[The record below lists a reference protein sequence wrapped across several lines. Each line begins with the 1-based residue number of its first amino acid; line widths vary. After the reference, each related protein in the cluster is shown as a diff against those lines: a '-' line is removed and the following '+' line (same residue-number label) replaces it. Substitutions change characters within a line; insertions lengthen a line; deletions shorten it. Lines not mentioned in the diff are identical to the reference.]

1 MSRQHRIPLLEAL
14 QALTGQSQT
23 LFCTPGHKQG
33 KGALNDIASL
43 LGHSVFHADLPD
55 LPGLNLFDNAGVLAE
70 SQCLAAEAFGADC
83 TWFLVNGSSSGVM
96 AAILATCSTG
106 EKIILP
112 RTAHQSAIAGLILS
126 GAHPIFINPEYDAV
140 LDVVGCPTPETVAQA
155 LKAHPDTKAVLIVS
169 PTYQGICADVAA
181 IAAIS
186 YAHNIP
192 LIVDEAHGAHF
203 GFHPALPQSALAAGA
218 DIVIQSTH
226 KVLSALTQASMLH
239 LKSKFVEAEHLQKI
253 LQILQSTSPSNLL
266 LASLDAAR
274 QQMAT
279 QGHALLNKTLA
290 LAEEGRSQLQIS
302 LPVLNTSHI
311 GRPGFYDLDPTR
323 LTVQVSSLGVDG
335 FTADEFLQSQ
345 AVMCELPTFQSL
357 TFILTIGTTASD
369 VEHLIG
375 AFQKL
380 IQDTSNR
387 NNAHACPI
395 PIEQSLLQHEMCL
408 TPRDAFFKAS
418 ETVQLEQAVG
428 HINTEIIC
436 SYPPGI
442 PILLPG
448 EKVTRPAIEFLKT
461 VLNTGGFITGGVDGT
476 YQTLKVVKLSFTII
490 GYS

>member
-1 MSRQHRIPLLEAL
+1 MSHQHHIPLLETL
-14 QALTGQSQT
+14 QSLTAESQS

-33 KGALNDIASL
+33 KGAADAIASF
-43 LGHSVFHADLPD
+43 LGNSIFHADLPD
-55 LPGLNLFDNAGVLAE
+55 LPGLNLFDDTGVLAE
-70 SQCLAAEAFGADC
+70 SQRLAAEAFGADR
-83 TWFLVNGSSSGVM
+83 TWFLVNGSSCGVM
-96 AAILATCSTG
+96 AAMLATCNTG
-106 EKIILP
+106 NKIVLP

-126 GAHPIFINPEYDAV
+126 GAHPIFINPEYDAA
-140 LDVVGCPTPETVAQA
+140 LDVVGCPTPEAVAQA
-155 LKAHPDTKAVLIVS
+155 LQAHPDTKAVLIVS

-181 IAAIS
+181 IAAIAH
-186 YAHNIP
+186 AHNIP

-203 GFHPALPQSALAAGA
+203 CFHPVLPQSALAAGA

-239 LKSKFVEAEHLQKI
+239 LNSKYVEAEHLQKI
-253 LQILQSTSPSNLL
+253 LQLLQSTSPSNLL
-266 LASLDAAR
+266 LVSLDAAR

-279 QGHALLNKTLA
+279 QGHILLDETLA
-290 LAEEGRSQLQIS
+290 LAEEARSQLQIC
-302 LPVLNTSHI
+302 LPVLNTSHT
-311 GRPGFYDLDPTR
+311 GRPGFYNLDPTR

-335 FTADEFLQSQ
+335 FTADEFLQAQ

-369 VEHLIG
+369 VEHLIE

-380 IQDTSNR
+380 IQDTRNR
-387 NNAHACPI
+387 NNAHSCPI
-395 PIEQSLLQHEMCL
+395 PIERSLLQHELCL

-461 VLNTGGFITGGVDGT
+461 VLNTGGFVTGGADGT
-476 YQTLKVVKLSFTII
+476 YQTLKVVKLSLFHH
-490 GYS
+490 